1 MKMKYLSPTCELR
14 SVNGKQLL
22 CASSRSVTV
31 DGYELGGNEIDW

>member
-31 DGYELGGNEIDW
+31 DDYELSETEIDW